1 MLLILNDHVFGAES
15 EMKNS
20 NDKRMDWWREARFGM
35 FIHWGLYA
43 IPAGEWETGTN
54 HAEWIRTT
62 AEIPLEQYDKFVED
76 FNPVNFNA
84 DDWVRMAK
92 DAGMKY
98 IVITSKHHDGFS
110 LFNSKYTEYDVMATL
125 CEIIGHHLPAQT
137 DGISFLPVLI
147 NKDQVKKHEY
157 HYWESHAYNGQQAV
171 RMGKW
176 KGIRKDIFDH
186 NLNIELFDLD
196 KDKQEQNNL
205 AAKFPDVI
213 KKIEIIM
220 QKEHIPA
227 ILDRFKIAQLGDY

>member
-84 DDWVRMAK
+84 DDWVRM
-92 DAGMKY
+92 
-98 IVITSKHHDGFS
+98 
-110 LFNSKYTEYDVMATL
+110 
-125 CEIIGHHLPAQT
+125 
-137 DGISFLPVLI
+137 
-147 NKDQVKKHEY
+147 
-157 HYWESHAYNGQQAV
+157 
-171 RMGKW
+171 GKW
-176 KGIRKDIFDH
+176 KGIRKDIFDN